1 MATSLSFKELKVSKK
16 ETGVTR
22 VTALSDS
29 SPKNNAM
36 GIQMKRDTGFIM
48 DYRAENLQ
56 KFLMQISHV
65 GSTLRMSITAHGLN
79 SLKKSDHLIIK
90 CLTLNCQTNPKF

>member
-16 ETGVTR
+16 ETEVTR

-36 GIQMKRDTGFIM
+36 GIQMKPDTRFIM
-48 DYRAENLQ
+48 DYRVGNLR
-56 KFLMQISHV
+56 KLLMQISNI
-65 GSTLRMSITAHGLN
+65 GSTLRLSITAPGLN

-90 CLTLNCQTNPKF
+90 CLTLNLPD